1 VDKRKGATKTAG
13 AGGDGAIRFV
23 DHGLMRHRVVDAL
36 RDAIIA
42 GRLKP
47 GERIRERELV
57 ALLGVSRSPLRE
69 AIRILETEGLI
80 ASTPHRGARVSELS
94 TSDLR
99 DMLHVRI
106 MLETFA
112 AGLAIERLGD
122 ADLKAM
128 EDQVKRAR
136 AAGRRVDVAANF
148 DLGLEFHDLLVR
160 ACGNRKVAQLHEG
173 LKQHQRRYQHFA
185 FQRVGRDLRAMDEHA
200 EMIAALRRR
209 DLRAVERGLQAHLL
223 RFYDEISPLLPVESP
238 DASGGAR

>member
-13 AGGDGAIRFV
+13 AAEDAAIRFI
-23 DHGLMRHRVVDAL
+23 DHGLIRHRVVDAL

-69 AIRILETEGLI
+69 AIRILEAEGLI
-80 ASTPHRGARVSELS
+80 ACLPHRGARVSELS

-136 AAGRRVDVAANF
+136 SAGRRVDVAANF

-160 ACGNRKVAQLHEG
+160 ACGNRKVVQLHEG

-185 FQRVGRDLRAMDEHA
+185 FQHVGRDLRAMDEHA
-200 EMIAALRRR
+200 EMIGALRRR

-223 RFYDEISPLLPVESP
+223 RFYDEIAPFLPVESP
-238 DASGGAR
+238 GA